1 MENLTYPEAV
11 SPEDNK
17 KPTLLA
23 NSVRYGLIT
32 AAAYVLYSLLMYSLD
47 LSKSAWT
54 GYFAFIILIAG
65 IVVGTKHYRDK
76 INGGYLS
83 YGRCLGSGVLISL
96 MVAVI
101 MAVYTYFF
109 SAVFAPETNAQK
121 LMEAELKMVEQG
133 LSDEQIDQAMAIVGI
148 FASPAVQAITS
159 LISLVFIGF
168 IFSLITSIFLKKED
182 KSFENTFNTT
192 T

>member
-17 KPTLLA
+17 KTTLLA

-32 AAAYVLYSLLMYSLD
+32 AAAYVLFSLLMYSLD

-54 GYFAFIILIAG
+54 GYLAFIILIAG

-109 SAVFAPETNAQK
+109 FAVFSPESIAQMK
-121 LMEAELKMVEQG
+121 EAAELKMMDQG
-133 LSDEQIDQAMAIVGI
+133 LSDEQIDQAMAVTGI
-148 FASPAVQAITS
+148 FTSPATLTIIS
-159 LISLVFIGF
+159 LISMVFYGF